1 MQYSIIQALKY
12 VFQIIGSIIFEQF
25 FQNSEPRHTIFYSIF
40 IFIIMDIMNYMFAA
54 RMNLEIGISDF
65 IFEFIQIGILNTLG
79 NTILYLNIFSFIAKL
94 MPDNYEGSVFAFIS
108 SANMFT
114 YWVVSTLFAV
124 FINNELMPDPVT

>member
-1 MQYSIIQALKY
+1 
-12 VFQIIGSIIFEQF
+12 
-25 FQNSEPRHTIFYSIF
+25 
-40 IFIIMDIMNYMFAA
+40 MNYMFAV
-54 RMNLEIGISDF
+54 RMNLKIGISDF

-108 SANMFT
+108 SVNMFT